1 MKALHGTLTSYEMR
15 IEKEKFE
22 QKEVEFKPSMKNK
35 EHKYHQE
42 CSNYEFDQEL
52 AQFARKLK
60 HGLGKYKGNLPFQFF
75 ECGRFGKFSSKFPY

>member
-52 AQFARKLK
+52 A
-60 HGLGKYKGNLPFQFF
+60 
-75 ECGRFGKFSSKFPY
+75 